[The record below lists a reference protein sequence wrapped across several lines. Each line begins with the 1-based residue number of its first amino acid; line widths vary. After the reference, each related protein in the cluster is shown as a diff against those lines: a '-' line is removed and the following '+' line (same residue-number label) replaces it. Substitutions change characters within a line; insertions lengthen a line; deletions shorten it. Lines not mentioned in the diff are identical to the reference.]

1 MHNHLGHSQLRLRS
15 QGGARSIFVSPRHGP
30 VLQPDGGVEAKERR
44 VSAETPEIVERGS
57 SACLEEL
64 WVCNQVKTA
73 GN

>member
-1 MHNHLGHSQLRLRS
+1 MHNRLGHSQLRLRS
-15 QGGARSIFVSPRHGP
+15 QGGARSIFVNPRHGP
-30 VLQPDGGVEAKERR
+30 VLQPDGGVEANERR

-57 SACLEEL
+57 SACLEEV